1 MTPVHLLIY
10 SVQTAVTTVTCI
22 AEYLSWTHLSTAD
35 KVNLGYLYVPYLALC
50 KFSPD
55 PAFFSL
61 AFFFPF
67 LREGV
72 Q

>member
-1 MTPVHLLIY
+1 MHLGTHPLIPVHLLVY

-50 KFSPD
+50 E
-55 PAFFSL
+55 
-61 AFFFPF
+61 FP
-67 LREGV
+67 
-72 Q
+72 